1 MIKRKNTE
9 RKRGKSDTR
18 TKSRE
23 LTVQPPVTIAFG
35 IALEHWFWEWSFDE
49 VHNVHLTNWS
59 SQRSFINYSSSLV
72 AVHSV
77 NRAAFKTK
85 LSIVDSVARR
95 SVVRCTLGI
104 PTNDLHIFFLLSY
117 PFSCTFACD
126 TRIATLWSCT
136 VHDRTSRLLSVEQT
150 TIASTWLRI
159 PCPFSITVSVY
170 GARDTREHS
179 VASSLRRYFAMSRVY
194 SFFDTR
200 I

>member
-104 PTNDLHIFFLLSY
+104 PTNDLHIFFSPVIPLFVY
-117 PFSCTFACD
+117 IRVWHPYCHVMIVHRARPDFSSTFGRANNNCIDVIENSMPVFYNCFGLWCT
-126 TRIATLWSCT
+126 R
-136 VHDRTSRLLSVEQT
+136 H
-150 TIASTWLRI
+150 
-159 PCPFSITVSVY
+159 
-170 GARDTREHS
+170 AR
-179 VASSLRRYFAMSRVY
+179 AFCRV
-194 SFFDTR
+194 
-200 I
+200 